1 MLSSG
6 VSGLYAITPDIADTT
21 QLCEITHQVL
31 VGGVRYVQYRNKI
44 ADSSLRLIQASALAK
59 LCKQYG
65 ACLIINDHYDLAL
78 AVNADGIHV
87 GKEDISIIEARNYLG
102 PNKIIGVSCYNQLNL
117 ALEAENQGADYVAF
131 GAFFHSLT
139 KANTVNASTDL
150 LSEAK
155 KRLKIPIVAIGG
167 ITLAN
172 AASLINH
179 GSDAIAVC
187 HALFGVQQIRSVAE
201 NFSALFLKME
211 QTSSS

>member
-21 QLCEITHQVL
+21 QLGEITHQAL

-44 ADSSLRLIQASALAK
+44 ADSHLRLIQASELAK
-59 LCKQYG
+59 LCKCYG

-87 GKEDISIIEARNYLG
+87 GREDISIIEARNYLG
-102 PNKIIGVSCYNQLNL
+102 PNKIIGVSCYNQLKL

-172 AASLINH
+172 AASLIHH

-187 HALFGVQQIRSVAE
+187 HALFGAQQIRSVAE